1 MQERLTRLRRIEK
14 LQRRLHELA
23 RWRLIA
29 LERRHRDLAEA
40 RVEMLDALGEG
51 LMAFGGLA
59 SAGNRRIRALEVDM
73 AAVQDARDGQA
84 KDAIDQGSRAKLA
97 DAALR
102 RAEGEA
108 RREAE
113 NKSLAELIEISV
125 SGGLSVPRKG

>member
-1 MQERLTRLRRIEK
+1 
-14 LQRRLHELA
+14 
-23 RWRLIA
+23 
-29 LERRHRDLAEA
+29 
-40 RVEMLDALGEG
+40 
-51 LMAFGGLA
+51 
-59 SAGNRRIRALEVDM
+59 M